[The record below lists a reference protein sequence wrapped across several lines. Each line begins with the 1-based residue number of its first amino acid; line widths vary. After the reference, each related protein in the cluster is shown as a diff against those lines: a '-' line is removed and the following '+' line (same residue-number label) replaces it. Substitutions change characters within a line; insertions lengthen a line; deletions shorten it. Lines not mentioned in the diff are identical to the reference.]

1 MRPGV
6 KGAIALLACLI
17 SSGAWAQS
25 SILSGTAIQ
34 LAFLRPATGT
44 QAPASEAGTPKPAPP
59 PLPAARQAIDSV
71 DLYDPGNPDRIRLQ
85 KIDEATQHLPYDANG
100 FPDWMKALRQGL
112 IKPRSGLN
120 ANDTMETFDLD
131 VVMRN
136 TKDMPH
142 VRFPHRAHT
151 EWLACSN
158 CHPQPFPT
166 TKGTLE
172 IRMSNI
178 FRGEYC
184 GKCHDRVAFI
194 TFFSCDRCHSV
205 PQSR

>member
-1 MRPGV
+1 MRFASV
-6 KGAIALLACLI
+6 SANLLFACLMSSSLLAQASDLPN
-17 SSGAWAQS
+17 SV
-25 SILSGTAIQ
+25 LQ

-44 QAPASEAGTPKPAPP
+44 HPPPQEREAPP
-59 PLPAARQAIDSV
+59 AESRTLPAARQAIDAV
-71 DLYDPGNPDRIRLQ
+71 DLYDPSNPDRPRLQ
-85 KIDEATQHLPYDANG
+85 RIDEATRHLPYDANG
-100 FPDWMKALRQGL
+100 FPDWMRALRQGL

-120 ANDTMETFDLD
+120 ANDGMETLDLD

-142 VRFPHRAHT
+142 VKFPHRAHT

-158 CHPQPFPT
+158 CHPKPFPMS
-166 TKGTLE
+166 KGTQE
-172 IRMSNI
+172 IRMNNI

-184 GKCHDRVAFI
+184 GQCHDRVAFI

-205 PQSR
+205 PQAR

>member
-1 MRPGV
+1 M
-6 KGAIALLACLI
+6 
-17 SSGAWAQS
+17 
-25 SILSGTAIQ
+25 
-34 LAFLRPATGT
+34 
-44 QAPASEAGTPKPAPP
+44 
-59 PLPAARQAIDSV
+59 LPAARQAIDGI
-71 DLYDPGNPDRIRLQ
+71 DHYDPTNPDRARLQ
-85 KIDEATQHLPYDANG
+85 RIDEATRHLPYDSNG
-100 FPDWMKALRQGL
+100 FPDWMRALRQGL

-120 ANDTMETFDLD
+120 ANDTMETLDLD

-158 CHPQPFPT
+158 CHPKPFPT

-172 IRMSNI
+172 IRMNNI

-184 GKCHDRVAFI
+184 GQCHDRVAFI

-205 PQSR
+205 PQAR